1 MLDRISRIA
10 ANAIVLTK
18 PIQNFRQF
26 FRFAEYT
33 RYFRLLTA
41 NRHRADQM
49 CVCVCV
55 EGSFSTV
62 RCVQTFSHILYR
74 CCCMSIYLSVC
85 E

>member
-55 EGSFSTV
+55 
-62 RCVQTFSHILYR
+62 
-74 CCCMSIYLSVC
+74 
-85 E
+85 